1 LPVPWIVSINISPG
15 GVPKHPIDAAA
26 VTALGLEG
34 DGQRDTVHHG
44 GPDRALCLF
53 SMELIAALQREG
65 HPIAPG
71 STGENLTI
79 EGLDW
84 PALGPGGRIRFAG
97 GVEIELTNF
106 TTPCSNIRG
115 SFVQGSINRIKQA
128 LNPGWSRIYARV
140 LIPGRL
146 TRGEEL
152 LVIAPAAAT
161 PATTPR

>member
-1 LPVPWIVSINISPG
+1 VPRIVSINISAG
-15 GVPKHPIDAAA
+15 GVPKHPIEAAA
-26 VTALGLEG
+26 VTALGIEG
-34 DGQRDTVHHG
+34 DGHRDTIHHG

-65 HPIAPG
+65 HPIVPG

-84 PALGPGGRIRFAG
+84 RALGPGGRLRFAG
-97 GVEIELTNF
+97 GVEIELTSF

-115 SFVQGSINRIKQA
+115 SFVEGAINRIKHA

-140 LIPGRL
+140 LMPGRL
-146 TRGEEL
+146 IRGEEL
-152 LVIAPAAAT
+152 LVITPAAAAAAPT
-161 PATTPR
+161 PP